1 MDTIFSEDIS
11 LDTLNA
17 LCIGNMGEHLGIEFI
32 EIGSDFLKARMPVD
46 SRTKQPFGLLHGGA
60 SVALS
65 ETIASVAANS
75 VLKPEQN
82 SYAVGLEINAN
93 HIKSATSGYVVA
105 TCSPLQLGNRI
116 SVWEVRICSE
126 SNVLICISRMTAA
139 IISRKGRS

>member
-1 MDTIFSEDIS
+1 MKTIFQDSIS
-11 LDTLNA
+11 LENLNA
-17 LCIGNMGEHLGIEFI
+17 LCVGNMGEHLGIEFI

-46 SRTKQPFGLLHGGA
+46 FRTKQPFGLLHGGA

-105 TCSPLQLGNRI
+105 TCTPLQLGNRI
-116 SVWEVRICSE
+116 SVWEVRIFSE
-126 SNVLICISRMTAA
+126 SGALICISRMTAA
-139 IISRKGRS
+139 IISRKGKS